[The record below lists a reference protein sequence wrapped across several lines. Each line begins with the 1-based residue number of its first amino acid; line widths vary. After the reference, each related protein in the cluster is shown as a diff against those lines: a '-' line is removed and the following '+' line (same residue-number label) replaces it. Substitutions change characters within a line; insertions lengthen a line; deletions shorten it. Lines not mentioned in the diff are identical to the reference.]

1 MKKFQET
8 FKKLKRMD
16 STRPLMENNKDLQ
29 GGHEFE
35 RHRGPNMSING
46 QSSRELLPLCSG
58 EASDDEHDSSDR
70 SEPNS
75 VQSNDH
81 STQTSEP
88 LTFPDPPADLDRHLD
103 QHLKTIEEI
112 VENELKKLSH
122 SMSEEDRTRLKK
134 HFHCET
140 CTHLNNLLQNISTS
154 KNCSLLMTWVLQ
166 RKNLLDNPDL
176 ELLDDWE
183 TKTQTKLLKR
193 VQEEVSDSLEKI
205 LKVDQSQTC
214 HNDETYVQLYVDLIQ
229 CIDAMPK
236 LAQSATLF
244 YRVQEV
250 CFQELLNFVKRY
262 TSEQAEILDKK
273 TQTWREMM
281 DKPEMIHFLKTLRTC
296 KELRQHIQT
305 NGNAIKPVLLKEIKG
320 TLENMEAKTLQLLKK
335 VVTEL
340 AETSLKDYFKLTSG
354 VCAFFPLHKSCKREC
369 DLFAALKTYFPKL
382 SYASDEQR
390 IVMDEVYKV
399 VAHSYLKHLIQQSK
413 RKLKKHWSPDVGQ
426 AVWDD
431 ADQLHTTISDLAP
444 GVQQWNGMLQKI
456 QEVLDCKSI
465 DTLKL
470 IIAGIQKDFEKQS
483 EDLKLLPN
491 LVQWK
496 GLSKREVR
504 EVLEALPDSPPMPS
518 SGSLF
523 SCCCG

>member
-1 MKKFQET
+1 
-8 FKKLKRMD
+8 MD
-16 STRPLMENNKDLQ
+16 STRPLMENTHNDIQ

-35 RHRGPNMSING
+35 RPTRPNMSTYG
-46 QSSRELLPLCSG
+46 KSSRELLPLCSG
-58 EASDDEHDSSDR
+58 EASDDEHGSSDR

-88 LTFPDPPADLDRHLD
+88 LTFPDPPADLDQHLN

-122 SMSEEDRTRLKK
+122 SMSEEDRTCLKK
-134 HFHCET
+134 HFHIET

-166 RKNLLDNPDL
+166 RKDLLDNPDL
-176 ELLDDWE
+176 ELLDEWE
-183 TKTQTKLLKR
+183 TKAETKLLKR
-193 VQEEVSDSLEKI
+193 VQEEVSDFLEKI
-205 LKVDQSQTC
+205 LKADQSQTC
-214 HNDETYVQLYVDLIQ
+214 HNDEAYVRLYVDLIQ

-236 LAQSATLF
+236 LAQNISTILF

-250 CFQELLNFVKRY
+250 CFQELLNFVKR
-262 TSEQAEILDKK
+262 
-273 TQTWREMM
+273 
-281 DKPEMIHFLKTLRTC
+281 
-296 KELRQHIQT
+296 QHVQT
-305 NGNAIKPVLLKEIKG
+305 NGNAIKPVLLKETKG
-320 TLENMEAKTLQLLKK
+320 TLANMEAETMQLLKK

-340 AETSLKDYFKLTSG
+340 AETSLKDYFKLTSS
-354 VCAFFPLHKSCKREC
+354 VCAFLPLHKSCKREC

-399 VAHSYLKHLIQQSK
+399 IAHSYLKHLIQQSK
-413 RKLKKHWSPDVGQ
+413 HKLKKHWSPDVGQ
-426 AVWDD
+426 AVRDD

-444 GVQQWNGMLQKI
+444 GVQQWNGMLQRI

-470 IIAGIQKDFEKQS
+470 IIAGMQKDFEKQRS
-483 EDLKLLPN
+483 APEYTPGENPSSANPSLFLLQDKVVESKSDSL
-491 LVQWK
+491 LVQSMVMSCLDYSNTLPP
-496 GLSKREVR
+496 GLPACAKKPLQMQKVAEHLVFIQ
-504 EVLEALPDSPPMPS
+504 PKKSPFHPS
-518 SGSLF
+518 VH
-523 SCCCG
+523 